1 MGDLYTS
8 VMEKVMPVL
17 QEHWQL
23 SIIGVGLLFLL
34 GGIFNWKWTWD
45 PNGHK
50 TMGFN
55 AWVYRTFGE
64 KGARINTGIIGSV
77 IMICGGVMWVLT

>member
-1 MGDLYTS
+1 MSDLYTS
-8 VMEKVMPVL
+8 IMEKVMPVL

-23 SIIGVGLLFLL
+23 SILGVGLLFLL

-45 PNGHK
+45 PNGHRP
-50 TMGFN
+50 MGFN

-64 KGARINTGIIGSV
+64 KGARINTAVIGGV
-77 IMICGGVMWVLT
+77 IMICGGAMWALM